1 MNKTGCRKSKTNRS
15 GSRLVKFF
23 FENRNDMCLMNRLTL
38 KKSQNDL
45 AANEV
50 KYFFGTVNNKR
61 KIIS

>member
-1 MNKTGCRKSKTNRS
+1 MNKTGCRKNKINRK
-15 GSRLVKFF
+15 GSQLVKFF

-38 KKSQNDL
+38 RKFESDL